1 MLARSFVQDTQSGK
15 LSSELEATI
24 RLLDSELSFELE
36 IDVEVEGSEEMGES
50 GLQQAFGYRRLCA
63 AVGLMR
69 LARRHDSLLDVQT
82 YFKLA
87 LTIQV
92 PHLLVHHRPKQFC
105 ALCTAHELQVD
116 GFLFS
121 GRLLSSGHELSGPA
135 IATDT
140 VHAYLLKWFQQF
152 SQGSLMLCALL
163 KHGTTYKKMCLKHC
177 EQKAKRSLQSPPPL
191 TLCRIAVCCSP
202 VNVVRTQNSSCIRN
216 DMRVRWHAKLS

>member
-1 MLARSFVQDTQSGK
+1 MQDTQNGK
-15 LSSELEATI
+15 LSSELEATV

-69 LARRHDSLLDVQT
+69 LARRHDSLLNVQT

-92 PHLLVHHRPKQFC
+92 THLLAHHRPKQVC
-105 ALCTAHELQVD
+105 SLHTVDELQVD

-121 GRLLSSGHELSGPA
+121 GRYFSPGHELSGPA
-135 IATDT
+135 IATKM
-140 VHAYLLKWFQQF
+140 VHTYLLEWFQQF
-152 SQGSLMLCALL
+152 SQWLLMLCALL
-163 KHGTTYKKMCLKHC
+163 KHGTIRTKMCLKHC
-177 EQKAKRSLQSPPPL
+177 
-191 TLCRIAVCCSP
+191 
-202 VNVVRTQNSSCIRN
+202 
-216 DMRVRWHAKLS
+216 